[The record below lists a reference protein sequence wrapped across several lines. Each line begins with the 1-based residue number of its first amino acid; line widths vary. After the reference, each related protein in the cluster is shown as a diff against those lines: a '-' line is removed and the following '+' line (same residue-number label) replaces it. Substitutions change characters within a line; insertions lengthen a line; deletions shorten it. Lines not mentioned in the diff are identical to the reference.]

1 VKIIPD
7 DCFFVIF
14 IGTRPVYIVSD
25 VSFLQEVFITQF
37 SNFDGRHV
45 PLLTHIL
52 GRDRLHVF
60 ASSGNQWR
68 CHRQILVPAFSSIKL
83 KKMTS
88 KINECVKTFVDLS
101 KDGDI
106 NIPNRLKQFTLDVI
120 CKSNL
125 CSGY

>member
-1 VKIIPD
+1 L
-7 DCFFVIF
+7 FFLLL

-88 KINECVKTFVDLS
+88 KINECIKTFVDLS

-120 CKSNL
+120 GKSNF